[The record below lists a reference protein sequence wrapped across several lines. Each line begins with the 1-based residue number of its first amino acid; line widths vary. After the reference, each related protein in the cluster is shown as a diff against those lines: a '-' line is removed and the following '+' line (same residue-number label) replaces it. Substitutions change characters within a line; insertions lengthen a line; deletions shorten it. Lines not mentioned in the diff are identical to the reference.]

1 MNSIDLALKD
11 SNGLLHHI
19 RINTESESSK
29 LVINDDIISQ
39 YCEKRNIDK
48 IIEITLTLGV
58 NNMAIIIDNYTL
70 TDTIYVEAF
79 YDVKSH
85 ISIFQA
91 KNTNI
96 ALRGQTIETL
106 QADCKN
112 VMLEE
117 CNIDKLQIGIFSMMN
132 PENSLKMDE
141 IDLQAVTIKK
151 IDIYIRNGKRLMY
164 KEVIFL
170 N

>member
-19 RINTESESSK
+19 RINTESESNK

-48 IIEITLTLGV
+48 IIEITLILGV

-85 ISIFQA
+85 ISIF
-91 KNTNI
+91 
-96 ALRGQTIETL
+96 
-106 QADCKN
+106 
-112 VMLEE
+112 
-117 CNIDKLQIGIFSMMN
+117 
-132 PENSLKMDE
+132 
-141 IDLQAVTIKK
+141 
-151 IDIYIRNGKRLMY
+151 
-164 KEVIFL
+164 
-170 N
+170 